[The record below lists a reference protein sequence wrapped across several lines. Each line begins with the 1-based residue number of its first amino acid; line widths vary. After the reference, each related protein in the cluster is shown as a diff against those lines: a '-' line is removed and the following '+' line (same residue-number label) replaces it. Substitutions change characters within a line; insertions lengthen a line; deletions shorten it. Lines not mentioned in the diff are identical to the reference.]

1 MNSSAKSE
9 GQCIGRKYFSKL
21 LQGFEIHVLIVL
33 MIAHCSEFS
42 VECDT
47 VASLSIEKSKEN
59 LNIFD
64 FELGSDGLCCGEAC
78 NLDVDISTVT
88 D

>member
-1 MNSSAKSE
+1 
-9 GQCIGRKYFSKL
+9 
-21 LQGFEIHVLIVL
+21 

>member
-1 MNSSAKSE
+1 
-9 GQCIGRKYFSKL
+9 
-21 LQGFEIHVLIVL
+21 

-88 D
+88 DWGQEMDLLNNIPESDRMLYFGHTPDQFQ